1 MFFVNYF
8 LEKIMGINLLNKP
21 DVIHPWIN
29 DGINYNIIIEKILE
43 GKYEL
48 FMTDSNDIMIDF
60 PEKTVL
66 YFYKCNRKHDVMYT
80 NNIYYLYND
89 DGIEHYE
96 LHINRTV
103 WDIRFDTEWTI
114 EKRQNNINI
123 NPVS

>member
-8 LEKIMGINLLNKP
+8 LEKIMGINPFNKP
-21 DVIHPWIN
+21 AVIYPWID
-29 DGINYNIIIEKILE
+29 DGTTYNIIIENIIDW
-43 GKYEL
+43 KYNL
-48 FMTDSNDIMIDF
+48 FITDSNGVRIDF

-66 YFYKCNRKHDVMYT
+66 YMNKYNSKYDILLIDKVYGIYHDVK
-80 NNIYYLYND
+80 
-89 DGIEHYE
+89 HYE
-96 LHINRTV
+96 LHINDTV

>member
-1 MFFVNYF
+1 
-8 LEKIMGINLLNKP
+8 MGINLLNKP

-48 FMTDSNDIMIDF
+48 FMTDSNGIRIDF

-80 NNIYYLYND
+80 NNIY
-89 DGIEHYE
+89 
-96 LHINRTV
+96 
-103 WDIRFDTEWTI
+103 
-114 EKRQNNINI
+114 
-123 NPVS
+123 

>member
-1 MFFVNYF
+1 
-8 LEKIMGINLLNKP
+8 MGINLLNKP

-48 FMTDSNDIMIDF
+48 FMTDSNGIRIDF

-89 DGIEHYE
+89 GIEHYE

-114 EKRQNNINI
+114 EKII
-123 NPVS
+123 